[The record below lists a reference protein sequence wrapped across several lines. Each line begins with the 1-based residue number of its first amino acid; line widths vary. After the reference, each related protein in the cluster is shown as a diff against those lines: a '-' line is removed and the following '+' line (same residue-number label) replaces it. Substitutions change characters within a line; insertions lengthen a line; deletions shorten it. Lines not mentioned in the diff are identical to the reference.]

1 MASDENEF
9 GETTMEWFEAA
20 ERKDTVKPVIMSAS
34 AARWFEGLLG
44 HGLFV
49 VDMMGRTTLAPQTR
63 EVLGALNE
71 VLAGGK
77 VEVRLVSPGNAFT
90 KKQLDD
96 SQKKIE

>member
-1 MASDENEF
+1 MAAEENEF
-9 GETTMEWFEAA
+9 GETTMQWFEAA
-20 ERKDTVKPVIMSAS
+20 ERKDTTKAVIMSAS

-49 VDMMGRTTLAPQTR
+49 VDMMGRTTLAPQAR
-63 EVLGALNE
+63 EVLAALNE

-77 VEVRLVSPGNAFT
+77 VEVRRVSAGNAFT

-96 SQKKIE
+96 NQKLIE